1 MDDSGLIHPEE
12 DNTVSANKFN
22 EHIILQKATTRYETN
37 SLPTLGIATS
47 ILLTVDPLKELDKA
61 SHSLNT
67 LHAASISTS
76 PNVISI
82 EHNVNFFE

>member
-1 MDDSGLIHPEE
+1 MDDSGTIHPEE
-12 DNTVSANKFN
+12 DTTVSANKFN

-47 ILLTVDPLKELDKA
+47 ILSTVDPLKELNKA

-67 LHAASISTS
+67 LHAALISTS
-76 PNVISI
+76 PNLLSI
-82 EHNVNFFE
+82 EHNVNFVE